1 MTSRLPVG
9 KRLFCCPRQG
19 GAETT
24 PPLQAFD
31 LRWGLRASKEGR
43 DLEAGT
49 PTCKPCPPNLFKFM
63 ALHFQPNFG
72 QILICD
78 FPSQFTPPEMI
89 KRRPVVCVS
98 PKYRNRYGV
107 ATVVP
112 LSTTEPKVKSQ
123 FNVSVRLEQCIN
135 DEYPTLQCWAKCDML
150 YTLNY
155 SRLNAPLLG
164 KREGKRQYNFMVLPP
179 GTMCGILTG
188 ILAGLGIEG
197 SVKYEGDTYKV
208 FNLPFLDTTTT
219 LW

>member
-1 MTSRLPVG
+1 MGEARGHLRVADTLRSVFDPAM
-9 KRLFCCPRQG
+9 PR
-19 GAETT
+19 
-24 PPLQAFD
+24 
-31 LRWGLRASKEGR
+31 
-43 DLEAGT
+43 
-49 PTCKPCPPNLFKFM
+49 PPNIFKFM

>member
-1 MTSRLPVG
+1 MFILTQRLRSGTITLPRESDGDGIGVPSHTAQDEAADRWKRLPYE
-9 KRLFCCPRQG
+9 RY
-19 GAETT
+19 AN
-24 PPLQAFD
+24 LQA
-31 LRWGLRASKEGR
+31 R
-43 DLEAGT
+43 
-49 PTCKPCPPNLFKFM
+49 PPNLFKFM